1 MTKTVKYPS
10 LEWIELVSQ
19 GWVTITVDYPTGLAL
34 MLAPNPWARH
44 DEGVLAVETLTRFLE
59 ERRACS

>member
-19 GWVTITVDYPTGLAL
+19 GWVTVSVHEGWAL
-34 MLAPNPWARH
+34 MVTQDPYVRFQEGTLAC
-44 DEGVLAVETLTRFLE
+44 ETVEKFRA
-59 ERRACS
+59 ERQ

>member
-19 GWVTITVDYPTGLAL
+19 GWVTITVLDGQAQ
-34 MLAPNPWARH
+34 MLFEQRQDPFSRFQ
-44 DEGVLAVETLTRFLE
+44 EGVLACETLRRFL
-59 ERRACS
+59 AS